1 MRLRT
6 ILIAVVVVVASFAGA
21 TFAMQWLAP
30 GPAPTADRPAPAAVG
45 PTPMPVL
52 ADVPPLPAATGTSV
66 IVAPVSITLTAIRDL
81 MEAEAPRTFVGQRDV
96 KLSQVI
102 TNGEVSWN
110 IARGPLAATGR
121 SDALT
126 VSSALDGTVRATGHL
141 SPQAG
146 NIGNAIGGLLGGNVG
161 RSMEKMASRPLDQ
174 RADVRGNV
182 TITAHPVLTSAWRV
196 APNLTATVALA
207 DTPLSFAGV
216 KLNVTKEVKPLL
228 DRTVNEQLAK
238 AQARLSNDPFL
249 ETAARREWAKLCRSI
264 PLGKSGDGKMPN
276 LWLEVRPTRAFSA
289 QPRIDAAAVA
299 LTLGV
304 ESETRILPTETKPDC
319 PFPASLE
326 ILPNTDQGG
335 IRIAVPVD
343 VPFTEINRLIDAQL
357 ARKSLKAKNDSFQ
370 AEIKSAQ
377 VVPSGNRLLITLRL
391 DGSEKRSWF
400 GVGGEA
406 TIYVWGRPVLDREH
420 QQVRLADLSLDIQS
434 EAALGLLGSA
444 ARTARPVIEAALAEY
459 AVIDLRPYA
468 ANARKSIDTAL
479 ADFRSR
485 TDGVTVTATVADL
498 RLTDIAFD
506 ADTLRVVAEADGSA
520 AVAITSLPNR

>member
-6 ILIAVVVVVASFAGA
+6 ILIAVVVVLASFAGA
-21 TFAMQWLAP
+21 TFAMQWFAP
-30 GPAPTADRPAPAAVG
+30 GPTSTALAPTAAAPA
-45 PTPMPVL
+45 TMPVL
-52 ADVPPLPAATGTSV
+52 AEVPPLPPTTGTSV
-66 IVAPVSITLTAIRDL
+66 IVAPITITLAAIRDL
-81 MEAEAPRTFVGQRDV
+81 MEAEAPRTFVGRRDV

-102 TNGEVSWN
+102 NNGEVSWN

-121 SDALT
+121 SDALA

-141 SPQAG
+141 SAQAG
-146 NIGNAIGGLLGGNVG
+146 NIGHAIGGLLGGNIG

-174 RADVRGNV
+174 RADIRGNV
-182 TITAHPVLTSAWRV
+182 TMTARPVLTSAWRV
-196 APNLTATVALA
+196 EPNLTADVALA

-238 AQARLSNDPFL
+238 AQTRLSNDPFL

-264 PLGKSGDGKMPN
+264 PLGKSSNSTMPN

-289 QPRIDAAAVA
+289 QPHIDASAVA

-304 ESETRILPTETKPDC
+304 ETETRILPAETKPDC
-319 PFPASLE
+319 PFPANLE
-326 ILPNTDQGG
+326 ILPTTEKGG
-335 IRIAVPVD
+335 IKIAVPVD

-357 ARKSLKAKNDSFQ
+357 ARKSLKANNDSFQ

-391 DGSEKRSWF
+391 AASEKRSWF
-400 GVGGEA
+400 GAGGEA

-420 QQVRLADLSLDIQS
+420 QQVRLADLSLDVQS

-444 ARTARPVIEAALAEY
+444 ARTARPVIEAALAQY

-498 RLTDIAFD
+498 RLADIAFD
-506 ADTLRVVAEADGSA
+506 AQTLRVVAEADGSA
-520 AVAITSLPNR
+520 AVAITSLPAR